1 MNRFV
6 GAIDVVTAAACITT
20 VVILTKYWRRRLQKD
35 VKVALSMLLAVMAF
49 HYGSNALEWCGITDT
64 LDPIEDYVEILEPV
78 LWGGFFYI
86 FLRGLAEER
95 LRGSEER
102 YRTLVDNLPQKIFLK
117 DTNSVFISCNNN
129 FAADLSINAEDIA
142 GTTDHDYYPAELA
155 DKYVADDARIMAGGR
170 TTELEEENVTHGQT
184 HLVHVVKTPVK
195 DRDGKV
201 VGIFGIFWDIT
212 DRKRAE
218 AERKAFEAQV
228 QHAQKLE
235 SLGVLAGGIAHD
247 FNNLLLAILGN
258 ADLALMDMA
267 PEAPARRNVG
277 EIKKASQR
285 AAELSGQM
293 LAYSGKGRFIVEAL
307 DLSAMVEEMTHMLKV
322 SISKKAILKYNF
334 SKNLPA
340 IEADATQV
348 RQVIMNLITNAS
360 EAIGD
365 RSGVISISTGAM
377 EVDRAYLQET
387 YLDEDLPEGLYVSL
401 EVADTGCGMP
411 EETQAKLFDPF
422 FTTKFT
428 GRGLGMAAVLGI
440 IRGHRGAIRICSEI
454 GKGTTI
460 TVLFPAMRSKTSDTD
475 GEGQGDESQ
484 IDEAWKCSG
493 TVLLVDDEESV
504 RAIGTRMLQR
514 LGLTVLIACDG
525 REGVDVFREHQDEIA
540 CVVLDMIM
548 PHMDGKDAFDELRR
562 ISSDVPV
569 IMSSG
574 YDEERITRRFAGK
587 DLAGFIQKPYEFQE
601 LRNTM
606 HSVLGD

>member
-6 GAIDVVTAAACITT
+6 GAIDVVTAAACLAA
-20 VVILTKYWRRRLQKD
+20 VVILAKYWHRRLQKD
-35 VKVALSMLLAVMAF
+35 VKVAMGMLLVVMTF
-49 HYGSNALEWCGITDT
+49 HYGSNTLEWCGITDA
-64 LDPIEDYVEILEPV
+64 LDPIEDYIEILEPV

-86 FLRGLAEER
+86 FLRGMAEQR
-95 LRGSEER
+95 LRTSEER

-117 DTNSVFISCNNN
+117 DTNSVFVSCNNN
-129 FAADLSINAEDIA
+129 FAADLSIDAEDIA

-155 DKYVADDARIMAGGR
+155 DKYVADDARIMAGGQ
-170 TTELEEENVTHGQT
+170 TTELDEENVAHGQT

-218 AERKAFEAQV
+218 EERKTFDAQV

-267 PEAPARRNVG
+267 PEEPARENVN

-285 AAELSGQM
+285 AAELARQM
-293 LAYSGKGRFIVEAL
+293 LAYSGKGRFVVKAL
-307 DLSAMVEEMTHMLKV
+307 NLSALVEEMTPMLNV
-322 SISKKAILKYNF
+322 SVSKKAILEYNF
-334 SKNLPA
+334 SKDIPD
-340 IEADATQV
+340 IEADATQI
-348 RQVIMNLITNAS
+348 RQVIMNLVTNAS
-360 EAIGD
+360 EAVGD
-365 RSGVISISTGAM
+365 RSSVISISTGAM
-377 EVDRAYLQET
+377 EADRAYLQET
-387 YLDEDLPEGLYVSL
+387 YLDEGLPEGAYVTL
-401 EVADTGCGMP
+401 EVVDTGCGMS
-411 EETQAKLFDPF
+411 ESTHAKLFDPF

-440 IRGHRGAIRICSEI
+440 VRGHRGTIRIRSEF
-454 GKGTTI
+454 GEGTTV
-460 TVLFPAMRSKTSDTD
+460 TVLFPAIRSETIAPADA
-475 GEGQGDESQ
+475 GQSAGRQ
-484 IDEAWKCSG
+484 VDEAWKCSG
-493 TVLLVDDEESV
+493 TVLLVDDEETV
-504 RAIGTRMLQR
+504 LAIGKRMLQR
-514 LGLTVLIACDG
+514 LGLKVLTARDG
-525 REGVDVFREHQDEIA
+525 REGVVVFREHQDEIV

-548 PHMDGKDAFDELRR
+548 PHMDGEEAFGELRR

-574 YDEERITRRFAGK
+574 YDEESVTRRFAGK
-587 DLAGFIQKPYEFQE
+587 DLAGFIQKPYEFKE
-601 LRNTM
+601 LRNAI

>member
-6 GAIDVVTAAACITT
+6 GAIDVVTAIACIAA
-20 VVILTKYWRRRLQKD
+20 VVILAKYWRRRLQKD
-35 VKVALSMLLAVMAF
+35 VKVALSMLLGAMAF
-49 HYGSNALEWCGITDT
+49 HYGSNALEWCGITDA

-78 LWGGFFYI
+78 LWGGIFYV
-86 FLRGLAEER
+86 FLRGLAER
-95 LRGSEER
+95 SLRASEER

-117 DTNSVFISCNNN
+117 DTNSVFISCNKN
-129 FAADLSINAEDIA
+129 FAADLSIDAEDIA
-142 GTTDHDYYPAELA
+142 GKRDHDYYPAELA
-155 DKYVADDARIMAGGR
+155 DKYVADDMHIMAGGQ
-170 TTELEEENVTHGQT
+170 TMELDEQNVAHGQT
-184 HLVHVVKTPVK
+184 HTVHVVKTPVK
-195 DRDGKV
+195 DHNGKV
-201 VGIFGIFWDIT
+201 VGILGIFWDIT

-218 AERKAFEAQV
+218 EERKSLEAQV

-285 AAELSGQM
+285 AAELSSQM

-377 EVDRAYLQET
+377 EADRAYLQET
-387 YLDEDLPEGLYVSL
+387 YLDEDLPEGLYVCL
-401 EVADTGCGMP
+401 EVADTGCGMS

-460 TVLFPAMRSKTSDTD
+460 TVLFPAMRSKTTGPD
-475 GEGQGDESQ
+475 GEGQGDEAQ
-484 IDEAWKCSG
+484 IDETWKCSG
-493 TVLLVDDEESV
+493 TVLLVDDEETV
-504 RAIGTRMLQR
+504 LAIGKRMLQR
-514 LGLTVLIACDG
+514 LGLTVLIARDG
-525 REGVDVFREHQDEIA
+525 REGVEVFREHQDEIA

-548 PHMDGKDAFDELRR
+548 PHMDGEEAFGELRR

-574 YDEERITRRFAGK
+574 YDEERVTRRFAGK
-587 DLAGFIQKPYEFQE
+587 DLAGFIQKPYEFQK
-601 LRNTM
+601 LRNAM

>member
-6 GAIDVVTAAACITT
+6 GAIDVVTAFACITT
-20 VVILTKYWRRRLQKD
+20 VVILARYWRRRLQKD
-35 VKVALSMLLAVMAF
+35 VKVALGMLLVVMVF
-49 HYGSNALEWCGITDT
+49 HYGSNVLEWCGITDA
-64 LDPIEDYVEILEPV
+64 LDPIEDYVEILEPA
-78 LWGGFFYI
+78 LWGGFFYV
-86 FLRGLAEER
+86 FLRGLAERR
-95 LRGSEER
+95 LRASEER

-117 DTNSVFISCNNN
+117 DANSVFVSCNKN
-129 FAADLSINAEDIA
+129 FAADLSIDAEDIS
-142 GTTDHDYYPAELA
+142 GKNDHDYYPSELA
-155 DKYVADDARIMAGGR
+155 DKYVADDARIMACGR
-170 TTELEEENVTHGQT
+170 TMELDEQNVAHGQT
-184 HLVHVVKTPVK
+184 HTVHVVKTPVK

-201 VGIFGIFWDIT
+201 VGILGIFWDIT

-218 AERKAFEAQV
+218 EERKSLEAQV

-285 AAELSGQM
+285 AAELSSQM

-365 RSGVISISTGAM
+365 RSGAISISTGAM
-377 EVDRAYLQET
+377 EADRAYLQET
-387 YLDEDLPEGLYVSL
+387 YLDEDLPEGLYVCL
-401 EVADTGCGMP
+401 EVADTGCGMS

-440 IRGHRGAIRICSEI
+440 IRGHRGAIRIRSKFGE
-454 GKGTTI
+454 GTTI
-460 TVLFPAMRSKTSDTD
+460 TVLFPAIRSEASGPAD
-475 GEGQGDESQ
+475 EGQADDGQ
-484 IDEAWKCSG
+484 VDEAWKCSG
-493 TVLLVDDEESV
+493 TVLLVDDEETV
-504 RAIGTRMLQR
+504 LAIGKRMLQR
-514 LGLTVLIACDG
+514 LGLTVLIARDG

-548 PHMDGKDAFDELRR
+548 PHMDGEEAFGELRR

-574 YDEERITRRFAGK
+574 YDEERVTRRFADK

-601 LRNTM
+601 LRNAM
-606 HSVLGD
+606 RSVLGD

>member
-6 GAIDVVTAAACITT
+6 GAIDVVTAFACITT
-20 VVILTKYWRRRLQKD
+20 VVILARYWRRRLQKD
-35 VKVALSMLLAVMAF
+35 VKVALGMLLVVMVF
-49 HYGSNALEWCGITDT
+49 HYGSNVLEWCGITDA
-64 LDPIEDYVEILEPV
+64 LDPIEDYVEILEPA

-86 FLRGLAEER
+86 FLRGLAERR
-95 LRGSEER
+95 LRASEER

-117 DTNSVFISCNNN
+117 DANSVFVSCNKN
-129 FAADLSINAEDIA
+129 FAADLSIDAEDIS
-142 GTTDHDYYPAELA
+142 GKNDHDYYPSELA
-155 DKYVADDARIMAGGR
+155 DKYVADDARIMACGR
-170 TTELEEENVTHGQT
+170 TMELDEQNVAHGQT
-184 HLVHVVKTPVK
+184 HTVHVVKTPVK

-201 VGIFGIFWDIT
+201 VGILGIFWDIT

-218 AERKAFEAQV
+218 EERKSLEAQV

-285 AAELSGQM
+285 AAELSSQM

-365 RSGVISISTGAM
+365 RSGAISISTGAM
-377 EVDRAYLQET
+377 EADRAYLQET
-387 YLDEDLPEGLYVSL
+387 YLDEDLPEGLYVCL
-401 EVADTGCGMP
+401 EVADTGCGMS

-440 IRGHRGAIRICSEI
+440 IRGHRGAIRIRSKFGE
-454 GKGTTI
+454 GTTI
-460 TVLFPAMRSKTSDTD
+460 TVLFPAIRSEASGPAD
-475 GEGQGDESQ
+475 EGQADDGQ
-484 IDEAWKCSG
+484 VDEAWKCSG
-493 TVLLVDDEESV
+493 TVLLVDDEETV
-504 RAIGTRMLQR
+504 LAIGKRMLQR
-514 LGLTVLIACDG
+514 LGLTVLIARDG

-548 PHMDGKDAFDELRR
+548 PHMDGEEAFGELRR

-574 YDEERITRRFAGK
+574 YDEERVTRRFADK

-601 LRNTM
+601 LRNAM
-606 HSVLGD
+606 RSVLGD

>member
-6 GAIDVVTAAACITT
+6 SAIDVVTAAACLAA
-20 VVILTKYWRRRLQKD
+20 VVILARYWRRRLQKD
-35 VKVALSMLLAVMAF
+35 VKVALGMLLVVMAF
-49 HYGSNALEWCGITDT
+49 HYGSNALEWCGITDA

-78 LWGGFFYI
+78 LWCGFFYI
-86 FLRGLAEER
+86 FLRGMAER
-95 LRGSEER
+95 NLRASEER

-117 DTNSVFISCNNN
+117 DTNSVFVSCNKN
-129 FAADLSINAEDIA
+129 FAADLSIDAEDIA
-142 GTTDHDYYPAELA
+142 GKRDHDYYPAELA
-155 DKYVADDARIMAGGR
+155 DKYVADDARIMAGGQ
-170 TTELEEENVTHGQT
+170 TTELEEQNVAHGRALT
-184 HLVHVVKTPVK
+184 VHVVKTPVK
-195 DRDGKV
+195 DRDGKI
-201 VGIFGIFWDIT
+201 VGILGIFWDIT

-218 AERKAFEAQV
+218 EERKAFDAQV

-267 PEAPARRNVG
+267 PEAPARENVD

-285 AAELSGQM
+285 AAELARQM
-293 LAYSGKGRFIVEAL
+293 LAYSGKGRFVVKAL
-307 DLSAMVEEMTHMLKV
+307 DLSAMVEEMTHMLNV

-360 EAIGD
+360 EAIGG

-377 EVDRAYLQET
+377 EAKRDYLKET
-387 YLDEDLPEGLYVSL
+387 YLDEGLPEGLYVTL
-401 EVADTGCGMP
+401 EVADAGCGMS
-411 EETQAKLFDPF
+411 EETQARLFDPF

-440 IRGHRGAIRICSEI
+440 IRGHRGAIRICSEV

-460 TVLFPAMRSKTSDTD
+460 TVLFPAIRSKTSAPAD
-475 GEGQGDESQ
+475 EGQGDEGQ
-484 IDEAWKCSG
+484 VDEIWKCSG
-493 TVLLVDDEESV
+493 TVLLVDDEETV
-504 RAIGTRMLQR
+504 RVIGKLMLQR
-514 LGLTVLIACDG
+514 LGLTVLTACDG

-548 PHMDGKDAFDELRR
+548 PHMDGEEAFGELRR

-574 YDEERITRRFAGK
+574 YDEHSVTRRFAGK

-601 LRNTM
+601 LRNAM

>member
-6 GAIDVVTAAACITT
+6 GAIDVVTAFACITT
-20 VVILTKYWRRRLQKD
+20 VVILARYWRRRLQKD
-35 VKVALSMLLAVMAF
+35 VKVALGMLLVVMVF
-49 HYGSNALEWCGITDT
+49 HYGSNVLEWCGITDA
-64 LDPIEDYVEILEPV
+64 LDPIEDYVEILEPA
-78 LWGGFFYI
+78 LWGGFFYV
-86 FLRGLAEER
+86 FLRGLAERR
-95 LRGSEER
+95 LRASEER

-117 DTNSVFISCNNN
+117 DANSVFVSCNKN
-129 FAADLSINAEDIA
+129 FAADLSIDAEDIS
-142 GTTDHDYYPAELA
+142 GKNDHDYYPSELA
-155 DKYVADDARIMAGGR
+155 DKYVADDARIMACGR
-170 TTELEEENVTHGQT
+170 TMELDEQNVAHGQT
-184 HLVHVVKTPVK
+184 HTVHVVKTPVK

-201 VGIFGIFWDIT
+201 VGILGIFWDIT

-218 AERKAFEAQV
+218 EERKSLEAQV

-285 AAELSGQM
+285 AAELSSQM

-377 EVDRAYLQET
+377 EADRAYLQET
-387 YLDEDLPEGLYVSL
+387 YLDEDLPEGLYVCL
-401 EVADTGCGMP
+401 EVADTGCGMS

-440 IRGHRGAIRICSEI
+440 IRGHRGAIRIRSKFGE
-454 GKGTTI
+454 GTTI
-460 TVLFPAMRSKTSDTD
+460 TVLFPAIRSEASGPAD
-475 GEGQGDESQ
+475 EGQADDGQ
-484 IDEAWKCSG
+484 VDEAWKCSG
-493 TVLLVDDEESV
+493 TVLLVDDEETV
-504 RAIGTRMLQR
+504 LAIGKRMLQR
-514 LGLTVLIACDG
+514 LGLTVLIARDG

-548 PHMDGKDAFDELRR
+548 PHMDGEEAFGELRR

-574 YDEERITRRFAGK
+574 YDEERVTRRFADK

-601 LRNTM
+601 LRNAM
-606 HSVLGD
+606 RSVLGD

>member
-1 MNRFV
+1 MTRFV
-6 GAIDVVTAAACITT
+6 GAIDVVTATACLAA
-20 VVILTKYWRRRLQKD
+20 VVILAKYWRHRLQKD
-35 VKVALSMLLAVMAF
+35 VKVALSMLLVVMTF
-49 HYGSNALEWCGITDT
+49 HYGSNALEWCGITDA

-86 FLRGLAEER
+86 FLRGVAER
-95 LRGSEER
+95 SLRASEER

-117 DTNSVFISCNNN
+117 DTNSVFVSCNKN

-142 GTTDHDYYPAELA
+142 GKRDHDYYPAELA
-155 DKYVADDARIMAGGR
+155 DKYVADDARIMAGGQ
-170 TTELEEENVTHGQT
+170 TTELEEQNVAHGQVHT
-184 HLVHVVKTPVK
+184 VHVVKTPVK

-201 VGIFGIFWDIT
+201 VGILGIFWDIT

-218 AERKAFEAQV
+218 EERKAFDAQV

-267 PEAPARRNVG
+267 PQASARHNVD

-285 AAELSGQM
+285 AAELSRQM
-293 LAYSGKGRFIVEAL
+293 LAYSGKGRFVVKAF
-307 DLSAMVEEMTHMLKV
+307 DLSAMIEEMTPMLNV
-322 SISKKAILKYNF
+322 SISKKASLKYNF
-334 SKNLPA
+334 SKGLPE
-340 IEADATQV
+340 IEGDATQI
-348 RQVIMNLITNAS
+348 RQVIMNLVTNAS

-365 RSGVISISTGAM
+365 RSGDISISTGTMDA
-377 EVDRAYLQET
+377 DRAYLQET
-387 YLDEDLPEGLYVSL
+387 YLDEGLPEGSYVTL
-401 EVADTGCGMP
+401 EVADAGCGMS
-411 EETQAKLFDPF
+411 EATRARLFDPF

-440 IRGHRGAIRICSEI
+440 IRGHRGAIRICSEF
-454 GKGTTI
+454 GEGTTV
-460 TVLFPAMRSKTSDTD
+460 TVLFPAIRSKTIAPAEDP
-475 GEGQGDESQ
+475 QGDAGQ
-484 IDEAWKCSG
+484 VDEAWKCSA
-493 TVLLVDDEESV
+493 TVLLVDDEDSV
-504 RAIGTRMLQR
+504 LAIGRRILQR
-514 LGLTVLIACDG
+514 MGLTVLTACDG
-525 REGVDVFREHQDEIA
+525 REGLVVFREHQDDIA
-540 CVVLDMIM
+540 CIILDMIM
-548 PHMDGKDAFDELRR
+548 PQMDGEETFDKLRR

-587 DLAGFIQKPYEFQE
+587 DLAGFIQKPYEFKE

-606 HSVLGD
+606 HSVLGG